1 MNPPPLSAHPDAVAP
16 APPAAWRAARDFVER
31 CRRFAVA
38 EITRREVDG
47 RPTSE
52 WVSYLRFTE
61 HTLRELDDGTLDAWF
76 LDPAVDPSQ
85 PAPRRRP

>member
-1 MNPPPLSAHPDAVAP
+1 MASLPLSALPDAVTPP
-16 APPAAWRAARDFVER
+16 APSAWRAARDFVQK
-31 CRRFAVA
+31 CQRFAVA
-38 EITRREVDG
+38 EIARREVDG
-47 RPTSE
+47 RPTQE

-61 HTLRELDDGTLDAWF
+61 HTLRELDDGTLDSWF